1 MALISKIRKNSWL
14 LVALIALGLIGFII
28 TLTGPDG
35 RDVLSQL
42 TQSNPNSLGE
52 INGREISNIDFNRT
66 EQLLYG
72 SSGGDVYARRNSL
85 WNYFV
90 EEAIVLD
97 EAEELGLGVS
107 KTELL
112 DLEFGPNPS
121 NIIRQR
127 FADPATR
134 QLNREQLNNI
144 KKSIEDGSF
153 TDPNMRAYWA
163 HQETEIT
170 KERLQAKIGAL
181 VSKAIYIPTW
191 MAEMGYQEQN
201 QPIDIA
207 YVKIPFDEID
217 NSEVSLSDEDFES
230 YLKENPGRYKQDEE
244 TRKLE
249 YTVFNVQATAA
260 DSAELK
266 KRIADLI
273 PDFQSAEN
281 DSAFVER
288 NYGSISATFSTK
300 EEVSPTV
307 ADTVFK
313 LAVGTVY
320 GPYVDVNA
328 YQAVKV
334 LDRRMIADS
343 ADTRH
348 ILLSATTPEE
358 FAAAKRKLD
367 SLENLLL
374 SGASFDS
381 LAIQFSQDPGSAS
394 NGGKYE
400 AVTPNQFVPEYND
413 VLFVTG
419 QIGKRYPVRTSYG
432 WHLVEVLSRSA
443 NQTERVQ
450 LAFISEAIVPSEETQ
465 NALYD
470 QVLQFVGQNQDIESF
485 RKAVSDDPALEIEV
499 SPSFKK
505 NDFTV
510 GSLGTG
516 QASRDMIRWA
526 FEAKVGAVSPEIY
539 IYQDQVNFYNNKY
552 VVAALKS
559 VQKPGLPSVDNIRD
573 EIEPQVLNK
582 KKGEIIKGKVQGTSL
597 PSIASSFKTQVD
609 TAANVSFSAA
619 FIPELGNEPQVI
631 GKAYA
636 MEQGQISKPIV
647 GNAGVYV
654 VELMK
659 KPLVGAATNIQQIR
673 QSMAIQLRNQIAN
686 QVVQAMKKNVEI
698 EDNRFRFY

>member
-14 LVALIALGLIGFII
+14 LVALIALGLLGFII

-72 SSGGDVYARRNSL
+72 SSGGDIYARRNSL

-90 EEAIVLD
+90 EEAIVLE

-170 KERLQAKIGAL
+170 KERIQAKISAL

-191 MAEMGYQEQN
+191 MAEMGHQEQN

-207 YVKIPFDEID
+207 YVKIPFDEVD
-217 NSEVSLSDEDFES
+217 NSEVSLSDEDFEI

-249 YTVFNVQATAA
+249 YTVFNVQATAK
-260 DSAELK
+260 DSAALK
-266 KRIADLI
+266 ERLLTLI
-273 PDFQSAEN
+273 PDFQSSEN

-288 NYGSISATFSTK
+288 NYGSISATYSTK
-300 EEVSPTV
+300 EEVSPII

-313 LAVGTVY
+313 LAVGSVY
-320 GPYVDVNA
+320 GPYIDASA

-334 LDRRMIADS
+334 LDRRMMADS

-348 ILLSATTPEE
+348 ILLPATSPEE
-358 FAAAKRKLD
+358 FSAAKRKLD

-374 SGASFDS
+374 SGASFDT
-381 LAIQFSQDPGSAS
+381 LAVQFSQDPGSAS

-400 AVTPNQFVPEYND
+400 AVTPNQFVPEYNE
-413 VLFVTG
+413 VLFVSG
-419 QIGKRYPVRTSYG
+419 QLGRRYKVRTSYG
-432 WHLVEVLSRSA
+432 WHLVEVLKRSTS
-443 NQTERVQ
+443 QTERIQ
-450 LAFISEAIVPSEETQ
+450 LAFVAEAIVPSEDTQ
-465 NALYD
+465 NDLYD
-470 QVLQFVGQNQDIESF
+470 KVLQFISQHQDIESF
-485 RKAVSDDPALEIEV
+485 RKAIADDPAQEMEI
-499 SPSFKK
+499 SPSLKK

-510 GSLGTG
+510 GSLGSS

-526 FEAKVGAVSPEIY
+526 YSASAGDVSPEIY

-559 VQKPGLPSVDNIRD
+559 IQKPGLPSVANIRD
-573 EIEPQVLNK
+573 EIEAQVLNQ
-582 KKGEIIKGKVQGTSL
+582 KKGEIIKSKIQGSSL
-597 PSIASSFKTQVD
+597 PAIASSFKTQVD

-619 FIPELGNEPQVI
+619 FIPELGNEPLVI
-631 GKAYA
+631 GKSYA
-636 MEQGQISKPIV
+636 MEQGQVSKPIV

-659 KPLVGAATNIQQIR
+659 KPLVGSATNIQQLR
-673 QSMAIQLRNQIAN
+673 QSMSIQLRNQIAN
-686 QVVQAMKKNVEI
+686 QVVQAMKKNIEI
-698 EDNRFRFY
+698 EDNRSRFY